1 MLRRSNVAPVAA
13 LAMLAITACSSSS
26 PAAQAKSPTP
36 KPSALPATGSITIA
50 GTPGDLRLVAAAK
63 APFQAANPKPRVQGS
78 GGALGGE
85 LAAVLG
91 GSVSAGLTDYPR
103 SAVTGLA
110 NADKLV
116 DHEVAVNR
124 VIVIADPNQ
133 PVGSLTVPQLAD
145 IFAARAGN
153 WNQVGGS

>member
-13 LAMLAITACSSSS
+13 LAMLPIAACSSSS
-26 PAAQAKSPTP
+26 PAAQAKSPSP
-36 KPSALPATGSITIA
+36 KPSASPATGSITIV

-63 APFQAANPKPRVQGS
+63 APFQAANPKARVQAS
-78 GGALGGE
+78 VSALGGE

-116 DHEVAVNR
+116 DPEVAAN
-124 VIVIADPNQ
+124 
-133 PVGSLTVPQLAD
+133 SLIFTPYPTHPLATP
-145 IFAARAGN
+145 
-153 WNQVGGS
+153 